1 MTLNHYDNENLCV
14 MHTLLKY
21 MDRTRTQRKSR
32 QLLVSYCTFMPV
44 TSSTVAR
51 WLKEVLSLSGINTD
65 TFKAHS
71 YRSAAT
77 SAALS
82 KGCSLNDILK
92 TADWSSAKNF
102 YKFYFR
108 ESVRDVNFSDAVM
121 SSL

>member
-1 MTLNHYDNENLCV
+1 MNVMESKVVFHFKELLKTSKLGKSFSLNLNHYDNENLCA

-21 MDRTRTQRKSR
+21 MDRTCTQRKSR
-32 QLLVSYCTFMPV
+32 QLLVSYCSFMPV

-77 SAALS
+77 FAALS
-82 KGCSLNDILK
+82 KG
-92 TADWSSAKNF
+92 
-102 YKFYFR
+102 
-108 ESVRDVNFSDAVM
+108 
-121 SSL
+121 